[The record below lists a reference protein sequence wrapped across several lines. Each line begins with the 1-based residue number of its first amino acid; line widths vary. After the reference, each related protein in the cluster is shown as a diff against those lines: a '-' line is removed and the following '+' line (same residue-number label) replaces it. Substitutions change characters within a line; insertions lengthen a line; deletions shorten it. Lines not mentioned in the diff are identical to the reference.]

1 MVTMTFDLTTCKQWE
16 IKYMYKT
23 KEVYIYKR
31 VLIYMWVYMSGGYE
45 QRVDNPRLREQ
56 KKKNNKMNKQRL

>member
-1 MVTMTFDLTTCKQWE
+1 
-16 IKYMYKT
+16 MYKT

>member
-1 MVTMTFDLTTCKQWE
+1 
-16 IKYMYKT
+16 
-23 KEVYIYKR
+23 
-31 VLIYMWVYMSGGYE
+31 MSGGYE